1 MCFLQKIIV
10 RTNGK
15 DEIVEQGCV
24 IKQEEETGKTGKRT
38 GKTSQTPS
46 GVLLQAAPKTSMIPT
61 STVVV
66 TNVIQGDDPGIIPS
80 SSSPAGVGVVQKQL
94 ITNGSVVTAPA
105 GASTSVGESI
115 VNIVGKQTLLSLSLS
130 LSLTHTPSAKNS
142 QKASRKRKPT
152 QKVVEQQKQQTKA
165 KIETLSTVATSFTES
180 EWDSSE
186 EEPLLPF
193 LDSSLISHDN
203 NMSRDSVS
211 SWPSSDSDGNNGSK
225 MSGVAMTT
233 STPTA
238 PTPNF
243 LSNIGM
249 EGNDVIGGEL
259 VGPADEGGKGS
270 GPRVWLSGSP
280 NDNTSD

>member
-1 MCFLQKIIV
+1 
-10 RTNGK
+10 
-15 DEIVEQGCV
+15 
-24 IKQEEETGKTGKRT
+24 
-38 GKTSQTPS
+38 
-46 GVLLQAAPKTSMIPT
+46 
-61 STVVV
+61 
-66 TNVIQGDDPGIIPS
+66 
-80 SSSPAGVGVVQKQL
+80 
-94 ITNGSVVTAPA
+94 
-105 GASTSVGESI
+105 
-115 VNIVGKQTLLSLSLS
+115 
-130 LSLTHTPSAKNS
+130 
-142 QKASRKRKPT
+142 
-152 QKVVEQQKQQTKA
+152 
-165 KIETLSTVATSFTES
+165 
-180 EWDSSE
+180 
-186 EEPLLPF
+186 
-193 LDSSLISHDN
+193 
-203 NMSRDSVS
+203 MSRDSVS